1 MDEVASAEEVMRA
14 REYLNK
20 MRELMR
26 KREPQH
32 VDLNHEGRGDYN
44 DPDTWESAYQRRKDK
59 QNGVRRDD

>member
-1 MDEVASAEEVMRA
+1 MRA